1 MFINM
6 QEFNYFYQL
15 LMLWNNKKII
25 VLRTFNLNKLKYIYM
40 SIIII
45 GSKKSQDA
53 VDKLLDSFARS
64 YQISGDQF
72 IDIVVS
78 LQ

>member
-25 VLRTFNLNKLKYIYM
+25 VLRTFNLNKLKYI

-53 VDKLLDSFARS
+53 VDKLLDSFAKS